1 MPILGHPR
9 ILSSFLQDNAK
20 YDNIIKFEIFRF
32 LPHIFAR
39 QPCLK
44 GKGDRRIMKDHIVE
58 TPFLSFLI
66 ESGRL
71 QRENLEKILSPGGPA
86 ENLSLEENLVLSGLL
101 TEIELQANLERFFG
115 VPFAAKEDFPQEP
128 LLLNNLSIQF
138 MKESKFIPARLT
150 DGKLTVIMKNP
161 LDFYAL
167 DAIRLATNYD
177 VRALAGKEAE
187 VLWAI
192 EQCYGSGFT
201 SMEKIIEDMES
212 IPDYQAEDEENVD
225 HLRDMASEGPVIRLV
240 NLIITR
246 AIETRAS
253 DIHFE
258 PYEEQFR
265 VRYRIDGVLHDVES
279 PPKRLQA
286 AVVSRVKI
294 MAKLN
299 IAERR
304 LPQDGR
310 IMLRVKGKE
319 IDFRVSTIPTIHG
332 ESIVLRI
339 LDKGSVVLDLEKVGF
354 PKDTL
359 EGFEELIKRPHGII
373 LVTGPT
379 GSGKTTTLYCVL
391 GRINSPEKKIITV
404 EDPVEYQLKGV
415 NQIQVKPSIGLTFAN
430 SLRSIVRQDP
440 DVILIGEIRD
450 AETAEIAI
458 HSALTGHLVLSTLH
472 TNDAPSAITR
482 LIDMGM
488 EDFLLS
494 STIIGILAQRL
505 VRVACPYC
513 RVPCS
518 PDPAILREMKLE
530 GANLADLNIT
540 EVKGCES
547 CSNTGYW
554 GRSGIFEFLKITED
568 IQRLILGKKDSNV
581 IKEAARKSGMRT
593 LREDGWLKVKQGV
606 TTISEVLRVTQEEEI
621 L

>member
-1 MPILGHPR
+1 MKTIEVPFV
-9 ILSSFLQDNAK
+9 SFLV
-20 YDNIIKFEIFRF
+20 ER
-32 LPHIFAR
+32 
-39 QPCLK
+39 
-44 GKGDRRIMKDHIVE
+44 GKV
-58 TPFLSFLI
+58 
-66 ESGRL
+66 
-71 QRENLEKILSPGGPA
+71 QRMDLEKIFSSNASA
-86 ENLSLEENLVLSGLL
+86 ENLSIEEHLLTSGLL
-101 TEIELQANLERFFG
+101 TEDEIRSNLEEFYG
-115 VPFAAKEDFPQEP
+115 VPFASKEDYPQE
-128 LLLNNLSIQF
+128 LTLVNNLSIQF
-138 MKESKFIPARLT
+138 MKESKFIPARLV
-150 DGKLTVIMKNP
+150 DKELTVIMSNP
-161 LDFYAL
+161 LDFYTI
-167 DAIRLATNYD
+167 DAIRLATNHD
-177 VRALAGKEAE
+177 IRVLAGREAD

-192 EQCYGSGFT
+192 DQYYGSGVT

-258 PYEEQFR
+258 PFEDEFR

-279 PPKRLQA
+279 PPKKLQA
-286 AVVSRVKI
+286 AIVSRVKI

-319 IDFRVSTIPTIHG
+319 IDFRVSSVPTIHG
-332 ESIVLRI
+332 ESTVLRI
-339 LDKGSVVLDLEKVGF
+339 LDKSSIVLDIGKLGF
-354 PKDTL
+354 PEDTL
-359 EGFEELIKRPHGII
+359 QGFEELVQRPHGII

-391 GRINSPEKKIITV
+391 GKINSPEKKIITV

-430 SLRSIVRQDP
+430 ALRSIVRQDP

-458 HSALTGHLVLSTLH
+458 QSALTGHLVLSTLH

-488 EDFLLS
+488 EDYLLS

-505 VRVACPYC
+505 VRVACPHC
-513 RVPCS
+513 REPYS
-518 PDPAILREMKLE
+518 PDPAILREMKVDA
-530 GANLADLNIT
+530 GNLVDFNVIEA
-540 EVKGCES
+540 KGCEN

-554 GRSGIFEFLKITED
+554 GRAGIFEFLHVTDD
-568 IQRLILGKKDSNV
+568 IQRLILEKRDSNV
-581 IKEAARKSGMRT
+581 IKEAARKNGMRT
-593 LREDGWLKVKQGV
+593 LREDGWLKVKKGM
-606 TTISEVLRVTQEEEI
+606 TTISEVIRVTQEEEV